1 GTQGRDQEGARRGTA
16 PLGEVAWG
24 CGTNAPIGVAHPEEA
39 SRRNRLRDALDKI
52 RAHRPL
58 IVAQHGRGPSRS
70 HFFFLEHL
78 RPAALNGTNA
88 LGFYARCLKLTI
100 AKEFDTDTNG
110 SSSRALRPAA
120 GAIAAGV
127 ERLSRHS
134 PGRDLRRFAA
144 GPSL

>member
-1 GTQGRDQEGARRGTA
+1 QRARQNPRA
-16 PLGEVAWG
+16 P
-24 CGTNAPIGVAHPEEA
+24 
-39 SRRNRLRDALDKI
+39 
-52 RAHRPL
+52 PL
-58 IVAQHGRGPSRS
+58 IVAQHDREPSRS

-100 AKEFDTDTNG
+100 AKEFDTGTNG
-110 SSSRALRPAA
+110 SSSRALRAAA